1 MKDFLEIST
10 VGSEGLEAIL
20 EYAGADLPAVL
31 AGKGVALVFE
41 KPSLRTRSSSEMAAV
56 ALGAHPVYITDA
68 EVGIDKRESAED
80 IAKVLAGYHSAIA
93 ARVFD
98 HRVLERMANA
108 LREHGEDVPVI
119 NLLSDRSHPCQAV
132 ADLITIKQQ
141 FGSVRGVEIAYVGD
155 SNNVALSL
163 AEAAALAGASIRIAS
178 PEGYGFDPATRQGLS
193 GLGDISF
200 GTDPGEAVRGARVV
214 YTDTWTSMG
223 QEDEAVE
230 RRAAFGSGFQVN
242 SALMAKAAPDA
253 IFMHCLPAHRGEEVT
268 SEVMDSPVS
277 VIYRQAANRMP
288 AFKAVLYWAVTA

>member
-108 LREHGEDVPVI
+108 LRVQGEDVPVI

-132 ADLITIKQQ
+132 ADLITVKQQ

-163 AEAAALAGASIRIAS
+163 AEAAALAGASVKIAS
-178 PEGYGFDPATRQGLS
+178 PEGYGFDVATRQALA
-193 GLGDISF
+193 GLGDVSF
-200 GTDPGEAVRGARVV
+200 GTDPVEAVRGARVV
-214 YTDTWTSMG
+214 YADTWTSMG
-223 QEDEAVE
+223 QEEEAVE
-230 RRAAFGSGFQVN
+230 RRAAFGSGFQVD
-242 SALMAKAAPDA
+242 SALMAKAAKDA

-288 AFKAVLYWAVTA
+288 AFKAVLFWAVTG

>member
-1 MKDFLEIST
+1 MRDFLEIST
-10 VGSEGLEAIL
+10 VGRDGLEAIL
-20 EYAGADLPAVL
+20 EYASADLPKVL

-56 ALGAHPVYITDA
+56 SLGAHPLYITDA

-98 HRVLERMANA
+98 HRVLERMAGS
-108 LREHGEDVPVI
+108 LRKAGAAVPVI

-132 ADLITIKQQ
+132 ADLLTIQQ
-141 FGSVRGVEIAYVGD
+141 RFGGLQGVEIAYIGD

-163 AEAAALAGASIRIAS
+163 AEAAALAGAKVRVAS
-178 PEGYGFDPATRQGLS
+178 PEGYDFDAGTRDRLAGI
-193 GLGDISF
+193 GEVSF
-200 GTDPGEAVRGARVV
+200 GEDPLQAARGAKVV

-223 QEDEAVE
+223 QEAEAAE
-230 RRAAFGSGFQVN
+230 RRAVFGPRFQVN
-242 SALMAKAAPDA
+242 AALMSRAADDA

-268 SEVMDSPVS
+268 DEVIDSPASLV
-277 VIYRQAANRMP
+277 YRQAANRMP
-288 AFKAVLYWAVTA
+288 AFKGILYWAVAG

>member
-1 MKDFLEIST
+1 MMDFLEISA
-10 VGSEGLEAIL
+10 VGSEALEAIL
-20 EYAGADLPAVL
+20 DFAAADLPPVL

-98 HRVLERMANA
+98 HGVLERMAAA
-108 LREHGEDVPVI
+108 LRDSRAGVPVI
-119 NLLSDRSHPCQAV
+119 NMLSDRSHPCQAI
-132 ADLITIKQQ
+132 ADLITVKER
-141 FGSVRGVEIAYVGD
+141 FGSIRGVEIAYVGD

-163 AEAAALAGASIRIAS
+163 TEAAALAGASVRIAS
-178 PEGYGFDPATRQGLS
+178 PEGYGFDPATRQRLAA
-193 GLGDISF
+193 LGEVAF
-200 GTDPGEAVRGARVV
+200 LADPVGAVKGARVI

-223 QEDEAVE
+223 QEAEAAE
-230 RRAAFGSGFQVN
+230 RRAAFGPRFQVN
-242 SALMAKAAPDA
+242 SALMAQAAADA

-268 SEVMDSPVS
+268 GEVMDSAAS

-288 AFKAVLYWAVTA
+288 AFKAVLYWAVAG